1 MWNMHKPSKKFHFKV
16 VYKISIGKGDRDPM
30 TKPARGISSMEL
42 ETNSLEETNDS
53 LQVKQLIYSSFYE
66 QGFALLTSRD
76 IPSVVC
82 QSFTQRFVQTF
93 WDPYLPPHSDY
104 RAGYL
109 CQLPLETPGTLFGWL
124 YHDGYD
130 EIGRSDIPYFIA
142 YYLSGL
148 LQPNQLSAIF
158 TCLEQGPISWIDR
171 CNALSDLALETLT
184 IENVRNSQAVR
195 QGVAIPNAIRVQSYE
210 AMQSQVLIDYFFA
223 NTSEQ
228 TSPDSPQS
236 HYQDSLLERRLPESI
251 EHRGGGL
258 TVNPSVNTTN
268 LEDILQDLMSKPI
281 GIHGAVVVSADG
293 LAMTKPMGL
302 DESISGILAGTM
314 IYLAQN
320 TQTALNWQ
328 EVELISIRAS
338 EGYII
343 LSRCSVDAYLLIQ
356 SRKVPVGL
364 LEGEINQTVAKLR
377 TALNPTTEN
386 SSLIFQAASKPQ
398 NYLPM
403 ESGFEKPLDLSDE
416 VTYRGRRASS

>member
-1 MWNMHKPSKKFHFKV
+1 
-16 VYKISIGKGDRDPM
+16 
-30 TKPARGISSMEL
+30 MEL
-42 ETNSLEETNDS
+42 DTHPLEENS
-53 LQVKQLIYSSFYE
+53 NLLQVKQLIYSSFHNR
-66 QGFALLTSRD
+66 GFTLLTSSD
-76 IPSVVC
+76 IPSTI
-82 QSFTQRFVQTF
+82 QESFTQKFVHTF
-93 WDPYLPPHSDY
+93 WDPYLPPASDY

-109 CQLPLETPGTLFGWL
+109 FQLPLETPGTLFGWL

-171 CNALSDLALETLT
+171 CNALNDLTLETLT
-184 IENVRNSQAVR
+184 IENVRNSEAIR
-195 QGVAIPNAIRVQSYE
+195 QGVAVPNAIRVQSYE
-210 AMQSQVLIDYFFA
+210 AMRSQVLIDYFFT

-228 TSPDSPQS
+228 QSSVSPQS
-236 HYQDSLLERRLPESI
+236 HYQNPLPEPRLQESI

-258 TVNPSVNTTN
+258 ILNTNTNINIDTNTNTNTTN
-268 LEDILQDLMSKPI
+268 LEDILQDLVSKPI
-281 GIHGAVVVSADG
+281 GIQGAVLVSADG
-293 LAMTKPMGL
+293 LAITKPMGM
-302 DESISGILAGTM
+302 DESSSGILAGTM

-343 LSRCSVDAYLLIQ
+343 LSRCNIDTYLLIQ
-356 SRKVPVGL
+356 SKKVPVGL

-377 TALNPTTEN
+377 SVLNTATDDA
-386 SSLIFQAASKPQ
+386 SIVFQAALKPQ

-403 ESGFEKPLDLSDE
+403 ESGFEKPIDFSNE
-416 VTYRGRRASS
+416 VTYRGRRTGS